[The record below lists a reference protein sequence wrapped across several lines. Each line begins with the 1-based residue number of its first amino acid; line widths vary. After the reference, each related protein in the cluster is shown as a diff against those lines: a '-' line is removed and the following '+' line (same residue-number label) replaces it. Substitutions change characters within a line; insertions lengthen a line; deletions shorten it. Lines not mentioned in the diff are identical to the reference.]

1 MLIID
6 AGLIEGRRGGN
17 SDGHE
22 PWNNNNGI
30 EIIFRVSFVDP
41 SSNYWQRKKKTKQ
54 RRGLRRRRKKERKKE
69 RKKKKTEKEMKTKPL
84 DRIVFRANVQY
95 LDG

>member
-22 PWNNNNGI
+22 PWNNNGI
-30 EIIFRVSFVDP
+30 EIIFRSLIRRRIIG
-41 SSNYWQRKKKTKQ
+41 NEKKKTKQ
-54 RRGLRRRRKKERKKE
+54 RRRKKERKKE
-69 RKKKKTEKEMKTKPL
+69 RKTKKTEKEMKTKQL

>member
-22 PWNNNNGI
+22 PWNNNGI
-30 EIIFRVSFVDP
+30 EIIFRSLIRRRIIG
-41 SSNYWQRKKKTKQ
+41 NEKKKTKQ